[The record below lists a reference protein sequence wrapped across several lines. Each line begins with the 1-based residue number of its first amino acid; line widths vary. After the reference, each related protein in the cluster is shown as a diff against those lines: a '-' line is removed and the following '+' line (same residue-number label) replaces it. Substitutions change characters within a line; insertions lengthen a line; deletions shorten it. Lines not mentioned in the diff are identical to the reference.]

1 MATITMAYLKS
12 SYSYLRFYVDITLS
26 SKTVVIKEDYYEV
39 EICGYYTL
47 GAIIKQPEVIILHG
61 LNDLFNANQLCLPS
75 CPHIITDSSSNF
87 PSNNSH

>member
-61 LNDLFNANQLCLPS
+61 FNVPFNANQLCLPS
-75 CPHIITDSSSNF
+75 RPHIITDSSSNF